1 MLQHHSIPIKTMEA
15 MDTTA
20 DIPII
25 AAEEDAVCKAERI
38 GAVDE
43 AHRAIVIYHN
53 IFGLT

>member
-1 MLQHHSIPIKTMEA
+1 MQHHTILIKTMEA

-25 AAEEDAVCKAERI
+25 AAEEDAVCNTERI